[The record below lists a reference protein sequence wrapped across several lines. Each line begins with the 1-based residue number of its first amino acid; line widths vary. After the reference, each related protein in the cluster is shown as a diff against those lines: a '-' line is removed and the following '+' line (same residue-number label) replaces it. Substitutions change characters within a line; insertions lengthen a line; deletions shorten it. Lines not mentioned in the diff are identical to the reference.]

1 MFSACSKIS
10 LEKSYLTALDCF
22 LLLTINILTLHK
34 TDAELWKSNNTKA
47 CAKKLFQILANDID
61 NEGRGIFLKIY
72 VKYCMHFNIDLFK
85 YVCFLS
91 GHEVLKGQPLKSLSL
106 HEKCPYSAFFWS
118 VFSLIRTEYREIR
131 ISPNAEKYGRE
142 KLRIPTLL
150 T

>member
-34 TDAELWKSNNTKA
+34 TDAELW
-47 CAKKLFQILANDID
+47 ILANDID
-61 NEGRGIFLKIY
+61 NEGREIFLKIY
-72 VKYCMHFNIDLFK
+72 VKYCMLAASNRRPLSYHFNIDLFK

-91 GHEVLKGQPLKSLSL
+91 GHEVLKSQPLKSLSL

-118 VFSLIRTEYREIR
+118 VFSLIRTEYGEIQ